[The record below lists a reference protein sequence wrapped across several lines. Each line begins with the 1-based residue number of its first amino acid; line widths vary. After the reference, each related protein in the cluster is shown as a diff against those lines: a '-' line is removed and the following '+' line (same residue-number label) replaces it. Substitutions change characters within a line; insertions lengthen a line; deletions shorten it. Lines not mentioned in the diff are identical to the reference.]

1 MAASPFLNRIRR
13 ELRLGGYSLRTEKT
27 YLHWIK
33 RFIRFHQ
40 LRHPSD
46 MGGPEVRSF
55 LTWLAADCHVA
66 VNTQKTAL
74 NALAF
79 MYHKV
84 LNIELGELD
93 FHHATQYRN
102 LPVVLTQPEVA
113 LILKQLDE
121 RNQLIFSLLYGSGL
135 RITECL
141 RLRVQDIGFSDSS
154 VTVRNGKG
162 NKDRKTMLS
171 HRLHGMLHQQIE
183 SALSIQQADNLKG
196 VGPSLPFAL
205 GKKYPNAFRQPAW
218 MFVFPSVSLC
228 KHPVTGEV
236 CRHHLHDSVPRR
248 ALKKAVRQAGINNKR
263 ISCHTFRHSF
273 ATHLLEAGRD
283 IRTVQEL
290 LGHSDVRTTQIY
302 THVLGQHFAG
312 THSPLDFLAIPDK
325 NQPH

>member
-1 MAASPFLNRIRR
+1 M
-13 ELRLGGYSLRTEKT
+13 
-27 YLHWIK
+27 
-33 RFIRFHQ
+33 
-40 LRHPSD
+40 
-46 MGGPEVRSF
+46 
-55 LTWLAADCHVA
+55 
-66 VNTQKTAL
+66 
-74 NALAF
+74 
-79 MYHKV
+79 
-84 LNIELGELD
+84 
-93 FHHATQYRN
+93 
-102 LPVVLTQPEVA
+102 
-113 LILKQLDE
+113 
-121 RNQLIFSLLYGSGL
+121 
-135 RITECL
+135 
-141 RLRVQDIGFSDSS
+141 QDIGFSDGS

-171 HRLHGMLHQQIE
+171 QRLHGMLRQQIE

-228 KHPVTGEV
+228 KHPVTGVV

-302 THVLGQHFAG
+302 THVIGQHFAG
-312 THSPLDFLAIPDK
+312 THSPLDFLISPEK